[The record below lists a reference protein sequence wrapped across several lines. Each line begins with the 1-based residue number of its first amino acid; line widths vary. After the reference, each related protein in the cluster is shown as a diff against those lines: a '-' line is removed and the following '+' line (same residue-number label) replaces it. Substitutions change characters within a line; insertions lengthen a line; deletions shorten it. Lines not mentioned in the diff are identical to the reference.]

1 MRRFCDT
8 ETFGTEFQQGCLSPD
23 NQRAITMA
31 KEKTR
36 RLAVGYEVPI
46 IWREGEPDLVNNRTM
61 AVNRFQSL
69 LRRFEHHPTLERDYT
84 AAMQKTMDQGYAS
97 RVTDSADAEYFLAHH
112 GVYKGAKLRVVFD
125 AAASFRGKALNDAII
140 SGPALQPALAAVI
153 TRFRQEEFA
162 WASDI
167 EAMFSRF
174 RLSPEDSKF
183 FCFIWCDSSGGMS
196 TYKMDRLPFGAS
208 CSPFVAIHT
217 IQRIAEDAGANEE
230 ITSVIR
236 ERMYVDDYLS
246 SSSTIQKGVQ
256 EASAVKKMLA
266 DADLNLQGWVSN
278 SPEFLRQMVD
288 SAGPRPDNIHQFGSN
303 SKS

>member
-1 MRRFCDT
+1 M
-8 ETFGTEFQQGCLSPD
+8 
-23 NQRAITMA
+23 
-31 KEKTR
+31 
-36 RLAVGYEVPI
+36 
-46 IWREGEPDLVNNRTM
+46 
-61 AVNRFQSL
+61 
-69 LRRFEHHPTLERDYT
+69 
-84 AAMQKTMDQGYAS
+84 
-97 RVTDSADAEYFLAHH
+97 
-112 GVYKGAKLRVVFD
+112 VFD

-183 FCFIWCDSSGGMS
+183 FCFIWRDASGRMS

-278 SPEFLRQMVD
+278 SPEFLRQMAE
-288 SAGPRPDNIHQFGSN
+288 SAGPRPENIHQLGSN
-303 SKS
+303 SEEKVLGVF